1 MMGTHL
7 KIRLP
12 VQLICCAALMGFL
25 IALPAAAKDGP
36 DSALVVLGDDKG
48 IRSCVERALK
58 KAIKKSAAP
67 VRLAESDDPSD
78 PIRTAFYPWL
88 EVDER
93 TEVVETLS
101 FLSENQIALD
111 TRRIS
116 GLRYLVFTLGRT
128 VTDEKQGDIG
138 IAPGGFFVGYARWD
152 KTTDIGAVLLDLDNP
167 ELEHILDAYRT
178 GTTRIPA
185 FVLPIPIPASTQAPA
200 CRDLADKIAEQVSN
214 IESAEPADSTR

>member
-1 MMGTHL
+1 MIGTQL
-7 KIRLP
+7 KIGLP

-25 IALPAAAKDGP
+25 ITLPVAAKDEP
-36 DSALVVLGDDKG
+36 DNAVVVLGNDKG

-58 KAIKKSAAP
+58 KAIKKSSAP

-101 FLSENQIALD
+101 FLSENQLALD
-111 TRRIS
+111 TRRIT

-128 VTDEKQGDIG
+128 VTGEKQGDIG
-138 IAPGGFFVGYARWD
+138 IAPGGLFVGYARWD

-167 ELEHILDAYRT
+167 ELEHILNAYKT
-178 GTTRIPA
+178 GTTRIPT
-185 FVLPIPIPASTQAPA
+185 FVLPIPMPARTEAPA
-200 CRDLADKIAEQVSN
+200 CRELADKIAEQVSN
-214 IESAEPADSTR
+214 IESTEPADSTR